1 MTQQQQKR
9 RQGRR
14 AERVQAGPDAHS
26 RRRRAPTS
34 ISATFSGKTPNRKPK
49 NRNNDYRARHAG
61 QRARWS
67 TKGLAKQRV
76 CCFTV
81 NLRKYTI
88 KQQIV
93 TAFVSVSF
101 FILLSLCIVCIASII
116 DLGSRTS
123 SAAIESLRNQTE
135 TNAETFSNVNAI
147 EISATLQ
154 RRASAANII
163 AYALSDLYFADELTF
178 DLDTP

>member
-1 MTQQQQKR
+1 MR
-9 RQGRR
+9 DD
-14 AERVQAGPDAHS
+14 GPD
-26 RRRRAPTS
+26 
-34 ISATFSGKTPNRKPK
+34 G
-49 NRNNDYRARHAG
+49 D
-61 QRARWS
+61 
-67 TKGLAKQRV
+67 TKGLAKQRI

-93 TAFVSVSF
+93 TAFVPSASS
-101 FILLSLCIVCIASII
+101 LLLVHCVHRFHHRS
-116 DLGSRTS
+116 GHRTS

-178 DLDTP
+178 DKDTP

>member
-1 MTQQQQKR
+1 MR
-9 RQGRR
+9 DDGRD
-14 AERVQAGPDAHS
+14 GD
-26 RRRRAPTS
+26 
-34 ISATFSGKTPNRKPK
+34 
-49 NRNNDYRARHAG
+49 
-61 QRARWS
+61 

-178 DLDTP
+178 DKDTP